1 MSEAR
6 VIVERP
12 EDQPGA
18 LYLTISNT
26 DAANSFTVEMRQT
39 ILDAVLSVQDD
50 PTCRVIVLRGDGD
63 KFFSAGLSMEMLDDI
78 KTSDDRIVQWQIGKK
93 VRDALYASNKII
105 VAAVKGACAGAGFEF
120 AMCCDLVYCADN
132 AKFVLPEFNIGLVP
146 GCGGAMTLHKH
157 IPYHR
162 FMELIFFCERMRAEE
177 AQKWGFVN
185 KIFPLADFDAEIKAL
200 VGQLCEKAPLAV
212 QGLKEQLR
220 IQRNFGDE
228 AAYLKEYD
236 LSMSLMDSNDF
247 RGAVKAFRAKEKP
260 VFNGN

>member
-39 ILDAVLSVQDD
+39 ILDAVLSVQND

-162 FMELIFFCERMRAEE
+162 FMELIFFCERMRADE

-185 KIFPLADFDAEIKAL
+185 KIFPLADFDAEIKNL
-200 VGQLCEKAPLAV
+200 VGQLCAKAPLAV

-247 RGAVKAFRAKEKP
+247 RNAVKAFRAKEAP